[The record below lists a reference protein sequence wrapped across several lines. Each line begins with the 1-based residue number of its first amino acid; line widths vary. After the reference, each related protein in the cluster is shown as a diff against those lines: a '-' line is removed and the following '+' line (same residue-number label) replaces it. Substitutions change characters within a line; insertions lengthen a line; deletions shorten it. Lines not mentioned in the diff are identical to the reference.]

1 LVILAS
7 SFSQNWT
14 KKLIAPKLFSDDT
27 ERRSIP
33 MSDQG
38 SLWISQKSLLQGL
51 QDIARSEHYAKG
63 QEIVAPGSESDC
75 LYYVEKGAVEVS
87 TSVGDTRISVALIGA
102 ESFFGEIGFL
112 DGRSR
117 VRNIRATED
126 TVIKI
131 FDYQRVRELKTDNP
145 QLYGDFV
152 TYLARSICDRFRRI
166 LEEREPLTAY
176 AASLSTG
183 RRTFQGSKP
192 IPEWF
197 LGTSEWS
204 SLNRTI
210 EGLKADFF
218 DLSYQ
223 VQQKTG
229 IGAPQALDDECSRIL
244 DELNGQLENLES
256 RSGGNVEEFVWGYVF
271 KEIFPYYMRSRF
283 AERAYYKPRGYA
295 GDYVLMEMIY
305 NQEPDG
311 DGKVGKLIDR
321 WFLNTS
327 AARAVRGR
335 RELLSNLLE
344 KYAGEKRQDEAP
356 FRVMNLACG
365 SNRELFDF
373 LSRFK
378 RTELIEAVCVDADL
392 EALEYTN
399 TRVNTF
405 PHRAAIRLM
414 NDNLV
419 RWALGSTKQQ
429 YGQFD
434 VIYSAGLTDY
444 LDRRLFVALISRC
457 HEHLKPGG
465 RLVIGNFTRSNPN
478 RVFMDHL
485 LDWKLI
491 YRDESNLRDLFA
503 ESPFGLDIEV
513 KAEHEQVNLF
523 AVATKEDRQH

>member
-1 LVILAS
+1 M
-7 SFSQNWT
+7 NN
-14 KKLIAPKLFSDDT
+14 
-27 ERRSIP
+27 
-33 MSDQG
+33 QG
-38 SLWISQKSLLQGL
+38 TLMISPKSLIQGL
-51 QDIARSEHYAKG
+51 QDIARSAYYTKD
-63 QEIVAPGSESDC
+63 QEIVASGSGSDC

-87 TSVGDTRISVALIGA
+87 TLVGETKISVALIGA

-117 VRNIRATED
+117 VRDIRATED
-126 TVIKI
+126 TLIKI
-131 FDYQRVRELKTDNP
+131 FDYQRVRELQTDNP

-152 TYLARSICDRFRRI
+152 TYLAQSICDRFRRI

-183 RRTFQGSKP
+183 RRTFQESKP

-197 LGTSEWS
+197 LSTPEWS
-204 SLNRTI
+204 SLNRTM
-210 EGLKADFF
+210 EGLKASFF

-223 VQQKTG
+223 LQQETG
-229 IGAPQALDDECSRIL
+229 IGVPQALDDKCDRIL
-244 DELNGQLENLES
+244 NELNDQLEYFEN
-256 RSGGNVEEFVWGYVF
+256 RSGGNVDEFVWGYVF
-271 KEIFPYYMRSRF
+271 KEIFPYHMRSRF

-295 GDYVLMEMIY
+295 GDHVMMEMIY

-321 WFLNTS
+321 WFINTS

-344 KYAGEKRQDEAP
+344 RYAGEKQQDDAP
-356 FRVMNLACG
+356 FRIMNLACG

-378 RTELIEAVCVDADL
+378 KTEFIEAVCVDADSQ
-392 EALEYTN
+392 ALEYTN

-405 PHRAAIRLM
+405 SHRAGIRLM
-414 NDNLV
+414 NDNV
-419 RWALGSTKQQ
+419 IRWALGSTKQR

-457 HEHLKPGG
+457 YEHLKPGG
-465 RLVIGNFTRSNPN
+465 RLVIGNFNKSNPN
-478 RVFMDHL
+478 RVFMDRL

-491 YRDESNLRDLFA
+491 YRNESDLQDLFA
-503 ESPFGLDIEV
+503 ESPFGRDIELQS
-513 KAEHEQVNLF
+513 EQERVNLF
-523 AVATKEDRQH
+523 AVAIKEDRQH